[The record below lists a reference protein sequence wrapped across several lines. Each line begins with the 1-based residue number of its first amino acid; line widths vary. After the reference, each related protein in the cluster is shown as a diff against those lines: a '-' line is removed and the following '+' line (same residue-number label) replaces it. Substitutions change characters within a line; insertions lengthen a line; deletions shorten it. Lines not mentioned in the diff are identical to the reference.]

1 MSDKKI
7 EIGDKMVESQL
18 NDKSDILNVSICEL
32 IDRYI
37 MRGLFNEDYY
47 EPPKRTREELVEM
60 GKRDVLKDIRRGI
73 LPKKHNYDVINRL
86 MRNYDD

>member
-18 NDKSDILNVSICEL
+18 YDKSDILNVSICEL
-32 IDRYI
+32 IERYI

-60 GKRDVLKDIRRGI
+60 TKKAIKKDKKRGFP
-73 LPKKHNYDVINRL
+73 PKKHNFAALIGILNRP
-86 MRNYDD
+86 D